1 MNKDLK
7 KAVNSENGELIIK
20 YLRKIIDEELDA
32 NKIKTDG
39 LSNAAIG
46 EETRAVLKS
55 RKFLLEKIK
64 LLTEPEP
71 QKIVNSDY

>member
-7 KAVNSENGELIIK
+7 KAVNSKNGELIIK
-20 YLRKIIDEELDA
+20 YLRKVIDEELDA
-32 NKIKTDG
+32 NKIKIDG
-39 LSNAAIG
+39 LSNEAIG

-55 RKFLLEKIK
+55 RKFLQEKIK

-71 QKIVNSDY
+71 PKIPNQLY